1 MPKILTFKD
10 KTSVEFTDVST
21 IDDCIAVV
29 SSFKE
34 VEDIAKKF
42 TADNLV
48 GAEYD
53 GKTIFDIVPVSITAS
68 SENGG
73 AITVHFISRKKTI
86 EEINAEK
93 IKELQNALATLVE

>member
-1 MPKILTFKD
+1 MPKKLTFKD
-10 KTSVEFTDVST
+10 KKSVEFLDVST
-21 IDDCIAVV
+21 IEDCVTVV

-34 VEDIAKKF
+34 VGDMAEMF
-42 TADNLV
+42 TADNLI

-53 GKTIFDIVPVSITAS
+53 GILLSDIVPVSVTAS

-73 AITVHFISRKKTI
+73 AITVHFINRKKTI

-93 IKELQNALATLVE
+93 IKELQDALVTLAE

>member
-1 MPKILTFKD
+1 MSKILTFKD
-10 KTSVEFTDVST
+10 KTSVEFIAAST
-21 IDDCIAVV
+21 IEDCVAVV
-29 SSFKE
+29 SSFKDVSDI
-34 VEDIAKKF
+34 VEKF

-53 GKTIFDIVPVSITAS
+53 GKIIFDIIPVSVTAS

-73 AITVHFISRKKTI
+73 AITVHFINRKKTI

-93 IKELQNALATLVE
+93 IKELQNALATLTE

>member
-1 MPKILTFKD
+1 MSKILTFKD

-21 IDDCIAVV
+21 IEDCIAVV

-42 TADNLV
+42 TVDNLI

-53 GKTIFDIVPVSITAS
+53 GILLSDIVPVSVTAS

-73 AITVHFISRKKTI
+73 AITVHFINRKKTI

-93 IKELQNALATLVE
+93 IKELQDALVTLAE

>member
-1 MPKILTFKD
+1 MSKILTFKD
-10 KTSVEFTDVST
+10 KTRCEFTDVST

-34 VEDIAKKF
+34 VEDITKKF

-73 AITVHFISRKKTI
+73 AITVHFINRKKTI

-93 IKELQNALATLVE
+93 IKELQNALATLAE

>member
-1 MPKILTFKD
+1 MPKKLTFKD

-21 IDDCIAVV
+21 IEDCIAVV

-42 TADNLV
+42 TVDNLI

-53 GKTIFDIVPVSITAS
+53 GILLSDIVPVSVTAS

-73 AITVHFISRKKTI
+73 AITVHFINRKKTI

-93 IKELQNALATLVE
+93 IKELQDALVTLAE

>member
-1 MPKILTFKD
+1 MSKILTFKD
-10 KTSVEFTDVST
+10 KTSVEFIDVST
-21 IDDCIAVV
+21 IEDCVAVV
-29 SSFKE
+29 PSFKD
-34 VEDIAKKF
+34 VSDIAKKF

-73 AITVHFISRKKTI
+73 AITVHFINRKKTI

-93 IKELQNALATLVE
+93 IKELQNALATLAE